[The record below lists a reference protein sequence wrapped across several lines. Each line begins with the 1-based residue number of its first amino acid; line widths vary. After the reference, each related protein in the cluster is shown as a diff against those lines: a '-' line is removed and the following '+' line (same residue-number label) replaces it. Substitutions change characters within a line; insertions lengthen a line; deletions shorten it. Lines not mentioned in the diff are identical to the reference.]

1 MFNKEDDN
9 DDDGD
14 ADYGDDTIKE
24 ENGENSNDLQATL
37 AAYARRKFSSGEI
50 STEHMRNIMKVGFPA
65 FLITIL
71 ITILNTIS
79 ST

>member
-14 ADYGDDTIKE
+14 ADYGEDIIKE

-37 AAYARRKFSSGEI
+37 AAYAIF
-50 STEHMRNIMKVGFPA
+50 NI
-65 FLITIL
+65 
-71 ITILNTIS
+71 NDQYQYY
-79 ST
+79 

>member
-1 MFNKEDDN
+1 MSCRFAIIFNKEDDN

-37 AAYARRKFSSGEI
+37 AAYAIF
-50 STEHMRNIMKVGFPA
+50 NI
-65 FLITIL
+65 
-71 ITILNTIS
+71 NDQYQYY
-79 ST
+79 